1 MTINQ
6 ISANQ
11 IPAGVP
17 QAPKFI
23 ELADSGLEGPLT
35 EEQSSIVNVV
45 HRFAADV
52 MRPAGVKLD
61 RMTPEEVVDRGSLA
75 WKVREQIATLG
86 LGPSAMA
93 TMDPVELAVLY
104 PMIWEELGWGDSG
117 LAAGIGAGMLPLNM
131 AYAWGKTALIER
143 FPEKLVGCWGIT
155 EPAHGSDMLDA
166 DRTTFHVNGE
176 YGRPSCLATL
186 KGNKILLNGQ
196 KSAWVSNGTI
206 AEYSILYT
214 PFDRGRGAG
223 EGIVLF
229 VPLDLPGISRGKPLD
244 KFGHRAL
251 NQGEIF
257 FDNVEVPL
265 DLVAVEPEQ
274 YKDAVYSI
282 LCGANAGMGALF
294 TGVARAAYEY
304 ALAYAQERKQG
315 GVPIIRHQ
323 HVRYRLFHMFSKV
336 EAARALTRRV
346 HLFNATA
353 PAPALQGSIASKIT
367 STQTAFEVASE
378 AVQMFGGAGLSREY
392 PVEKLMRDARAAM
405 IEDGCNEFLAIKGG
419 SHLVPPGAL

>member
-6 ISANQ
+6 M
-11 IPAGVP
+11 PAGVP
-17 QAPKFI
+17 QAPEFV
-23 ELADSGLEGPLT
+23 ELAGSGLEAPLT
-35 EEQSSIVNVV
+35 EVQSSIIDVV
-45 HRFAADV
+45 HRFAAEV
-52 MRPAGVKLD
+52 MRPAGMKLD
-61 RMTPEEVVDRGSLA
+61 RMTPEEVAAKGSLA
-75 WKVREQIATLG
+75 WQVREQIAALG

-93 TMDPVELAVLY
+93 SMDPADLAVLQ

-117 LAAGIGAGMLPLNM
+117 LGISIGAGMLPLNM
-131 AYAWGKTALIER
+131 AHAWGKTALIER
-143 FPEKLVGCWGIT
+143 FPETLVGCWGIT
-155 EPAHGSDMLDA
+155 EPDHGSDMLDA
-166 DRTTFHVNGE
+166 DRATFHANGE

-186 KGNKILLNGQ
+186 KGNKIVLNGQ

-206 AEYSILYT
+206 AEYSILFT
-214 PFDRGRGAG
+214 PFERGRGAG

-229 VPLDLPGISRGKPLD
+229 VPLNLPGVSRGKPLD
-244 KFGHRAL
+244 KLGQRAL

-282 LCGANAGMGALF
+282 LCGANASMGAVF
-294 TGVARAAYEY
+294 VGVARAAYEY
-304 ALAYAQERKQG
+304 ALTYAQERKQG

-323 HVRYRLFHMFSKV
+323 HVRYRLFHMFRKV
-336 EAARALTRRV
+336 EAARALARRV
-346 HLFNATA
+346 HIFNATA

-378 AVQMFGGAGLSREY
+378 AIQMFGGAGVSREY
-392 PVEKLMRDARAAM
+392 PVEKLMRDARASM

-419 SHLVPPGAL
+419 SRLVPPGAL